1 MKNMLKTIA
10 AAYGPTGSEENICG
24 VIRKMVEPLVDEI
37 SVDALGNLICV
48 KKGAGKKIM
57 LAAHMDQIGF
67 IVTNIDENGFLRVC
81 NVGGIRK
88 ANSLNRHVVF
98 ENGVSGVLAHEAEKF
113 NAADN
118 DMNSLFIDIGAADR
132 EDALKRVQVGD
143 MAVYSPDIFDLG
155 DDMVA
160 GPAMD
165 DRCGCAVVVRV
176 LQALKDQ
183 NCPNEVVAVFTTQ
196 EEVGLRGATVAA
208 YAVTPDIGVALDVT
222 QCGDTPKGFKIAVKA
237 GKGPCVKIFD
247 RSHVGSPKVVKL
259 LEKSAE
265 AAGVPYQREVL
276 TAGGTDASAIQ
287 MTKGGIPATTLSIAC
302 RYVHSACEAVSVSD
316 CKNGAK
322 LLTAMCMDE
331 NI

>member
-1 MKNMLKTIA
+1 MKNLLKTIA

-67 IVTNIDENGFLRVC
+67 VVTNIDEDGFLRVT

-98 ENGVSGVLAHEAEKF
+98 ENGVSGVLAHESEKF

-118 DMNSLFIDIGAADR
+118 DMNSLFIDIGAVDR
-132 EDALKRVQVGD
+132 EDAMKRVQIGD
-143 MAVYSPDIFDLG
+143 VAVYSPDIFDIG
-155 DDMVA
+155 DDMVS

-165 DRCGCAVVVRV
+165 NRCGCAVVVGV

-183 NCPNEVVAVFTTQ
+183 DCPNEVVAVFTTQ
-196 EEVGLRGATVAA
+196 EEVGLRGAKVAA
-208 YAVTPDIGVALDVT
+208 YSVSPDIGIALDVT

-247 RSHVGSPKVVKL
+247 RSQICSPKVVKL
-259 LEKSAE
+259 MEKA
-265 AAGVPYQREVL
+265 ADDAGVPYQREVL

-287 MTKGGIPATTLSIAC
+287 LTKGGIPAATLSIAC

-316 CKNGAK
+316 MENGAK
-322 LLTAMCMDE
+322 LLAALCMNKE
-331 NI
+331 I

>member
-1 MKNMLKTIA
+1 MRDTLKTIA

-24 VIRKMVEPLVDEI
+24 VIRKMVEGLVDEI
-37 SVDALGNLICV
+37 TVDALGNLICV

-67 IVTNIDENGFLRVC
+67 IVTHADENGFLRVC
-81 NVGGIRK
+81 NVGGISK

-98 ENGVSGVLAHEAEKF
+98 ENGVSGVLAHEAENF
-113 NAADN
+113 NPADN
-118 DMNSLFIDIGAADR
+118 DMNSLYIDIGAADR

-143 MAVYSPDIFDLG
+143 VAVYSPDIFDLG
-155 DDMVA
+155 DDLVS

-165 DRCGCAVVVRV
+165 DRCGCAVVVEV
-176 LQALKDQ
+176 LRALKDR

-196 EEVGLRGATVAA
+196 EEVGLRGAKVAA
-208 YAVTPDIGVALDVT
+208 YAVTPDIGIALDVT

-237 GKGPCVKIFD
+237 GKGPCIKIFD

-259 LEKSAE
+259 MEKA
-265 AAGVPYQREVL
+265 AQTAGVPYQREVL
-276 TAGGTDASAIQ
+276 TAGGTDAAAIQ

-316 CKNGAK
+316 MVNGAK
-322 LLTAMCMDE
+322 LLTAVCMDE